1 MTNLYDGQITDL
13 LNNGFRYN
21 PETIAVAYAVREEKR
36 RILALAART
45 RLMSAIDNLD
55 ERILDILAVELRTP
69 AYQDSFPLD
78 VKRTLVKGTLP
89 FYAKLGTPSAVN
101 WLIQTIFGAGH
112 IEEWWDYDGYP
123 HHFRAYV
130 GSDGSAAIT
139 PENLQNFRRM
149 VASVKRLSSWL
160 DDIVTF
166 TTMAPAKV
174 YPAPTFRATR
184 STTWLPN
191 LEPKLRGA
199 AVYISARRGRGLMT
213 TKLPTLELDPKPST
227 AVLGVAGATHSYMRT
242 KLPTLQDYEVKVVS
256 GATAQISGKYQ
267 TMSQTK
273 LPTLKEE
280 TA

>member
-1 MTNLYDGQITDL
+1 MTDLYDGQITDL

-21 PETIAVAYAVREEKR
+21 PETIAVGYAVREEKR
-36 RILALAART
+36 RIMALAAKT
-45 RLMSAIDNLD
+45 RLMSAIDTLD

-112 IEEWWDYDGYP
+112 IEEWYDYEGDP

-139 PENLQNFRRM
+139 PENLQGFRRM

-166 TTMAPAKV
+166 TTMEPTKV

-184 STTWLPN
+184 STTQLPN
-191 LEPKLRGA
+191 LEPKLRSA
-199 AVYISARRGRGLMT
+199 AVYVSAIRGRGLMT
-213 TKLPTLELDPKPST
+213 TKLPLLELPPQPST
-227 AVLGVAGATHSYMRT
+227 ATLSMVGATHSYMRT
-242 KLPTLQDYEVKVVS
+242 RLPTLQDYETEVTS
-256 GATAQISGKYQ
+256 RATAKLFGKYQ
-267 TMSQTK
+267 TTSQTK